1 MGDVTH
7 ILNAVQSGDKRAAD
21 RLLSLVYEELR
32 LLARK
37 NMAGERP
44 DHTLGATALVHEV
57 DLKLVGHQHIE
68 WQNRAHFFATAA
80 EAMRRILID
89 RARLRRRVK
98 RGGDR
103 KRIPLKSVDLAIE
116 QDSSEILALD
126 EALQRLQEKDGRMY
140 EIVMLRFFAGLS
152 VEETAAAMNVSP
164 RTVKRDW
171 TCARAWLHKTMSE
184 TAPDRDVERE

>member
-1 MGDVTH
+1 MSDVTH
-7 ILNAVQSGDKRAAD
+7 ILNAVQSGDKKAAD
-21 RLLSLVYEELR
+21 RLLLLVYEQLR

-44 DHTLGATALVHEV
+44 DHTLGATALVHEAY
-57 DLKLVGHQHIE
+57 LKLIGNQEIE
-68 WQNRAHFFATAA
+68 WQNRAHFFASAA

-89 RARLRRRVK
+89 RARLRGRIK
-98 RGGDR
+98 RGGDH
-103 KRIPLKSVDLAIE
+103 KRIPLKGVDLAVE

-126 EALQRLQEKDGRMY
+126 EALQRLQKQDGRMY

-152 VEETAAAMNVSP
+152 VEKTAQAMDVSP

-171 TCARAWLHKTMSE
+171 TCARAWLHKAMNETKAAQDSE
-184 TAPDRDVERE
+184 SE